1 MEGIITLTLTLNLG
15 VGVEARPESDRI
27 LVIQLV
33 VYFFLTARLYV
44 LFSNVASA
52 YATEFAQQKSNS
64 EYRP

>member
-33 VYFFLTARLYV
+33 VYFFFDGSFVRPVFERRFSVRDRICTAEVKL
-44 LFSNVASA
+44 
-52 YATEFAQQKSNS
+52 
-64 EYRP
+64 

>member
-44 LFSNVASA
+44 LFSERRFSVRDRICTA
-52 YATEFAQQKSNS
+52 EVKL
-64 EYRP
+64 